1 MEFRAAILNSL
12 KQYQSWNGEFHPTP
26 KIQNFKHLVWNPLE
40 SEENAYFKIL
50 PRNETVFWR
59 SLFWP
64 SKLSW
69 KKMLAQFCWP
79 STTLWQEWKVKLEPF
94 FFFPTFVLAWGTS
107 PLFSCRSPHFLYT
120 CQQRFFFSVIIHEM
134 SFFLDYLAIV
144 GWWFSSFFS
153 AKLYL
158 FVPKAKKNEK
168 KKQQKRM
175 FNYS

>member
-1 MEFRAAILNSL
+1 
-12 KQYQSWNGEFHPTP
+12 
-26 KIQNFKHLVWNPLE
+26 
-40 SEENAYFKIL
+40 L

-120 CQQRFFFSVIIHEM
+120 CQQRFFFSVIIHEL
-134 SFFLDYLAIV
+134 SFFLGYLAIV
-144 GWWFSSFFS
+144 CWWFSSFFS
-153 AKLYL
+153 AKSYL
-158 FVPKAKKNEK
+158 FVPKNFSMRHKPAKKKRK

-175 FNYS
+175 FKLLLKTKLQKSCLVSMPA